1 MTITVADFFCGAGGS
16 STGAVQVPGIE
27 VVAAANHWQLAVDTH
42 NTNHPD
48 AAHICADLSQY
59 DPRYFPASD
68 IGWFSPECTNHSQAK
83 GKKRALR
90 GDAQPDLFG
99 EVLPDAAAERSRATM
114 WDVVRFTEHFKY
126 RIVITEN
133 VIEAAAWA
141 LFDAWIQAMRALGY
155 RHRLVMLN
163 SMHAQ
168 LAGAGAAQ
176 SRDRMYVVFWREGD
190 REPDLERLV
199 RPEAVC
205 PQHGVVRAM
214 QSFKR
219 PGNTVGR
226 YRSQYLLRCPRVEC
240 RNQPIEPLVRPA
252 EDIIDW
258 TNLGQR
264 IGDRDKALAEKT
276 LARIRAGIERY
287 WRPMLIEAAGNTYDA
302 ADPRHPAHGRP
313 DGYMRAWPVDEPVRT
328 VHTTASKALVVPVE
342 GREGKQAQAA
352 GSPLRTMTTRNETGL
367 AFLTQF
373 RDRVRDL
380 DPAREPLNTVVADG
394 ANHALVRATPS
405 FIAEL
410 RGGGSTAR
418 PVSDPLCTVTASGN
432 HHALIMRNNGV
443 RGGHPA
449 RHTTPAEEPIR
460 TITTAGH
467 QSLLNADRPTVNL
480 DDVRFRMLEPRE
492 IISAMDFPSDYVVLG
507 NRREQVRM
515 AGNAVTPCAARDI
528 FTVVSE
534 VFA

>member
-1 MTITVADFFCGAGGS
+1 MTLTVADFFCGAGGS
-16 STGAVQVPGIE
+16 STGAIQVPGIE

-99 EVLPDAAAERSRATM
+99 EILPDAAAERSRATM

-205 PQHGVVRAM
+205 PQHGLVRAM
-214 QSFKR
+214 QAFKR
-219 PGNTVGR
+219 PGNQVGR

-264 IGDRDKALAEKT
+264 IGDRNKPLAIKT
-276 LARIRAGIERY
+276 ERRIVAGIERY
-287 WRPMLIEAAGNTYDA
+287 WLPMLIEAAGNTYDA

-342 GREGKQAQAA
+342 GRDGKQANTA
-352 GSPLRTMTTRNETGL
+352 GAPLRTMTTRNETG
-367 AFLTQF
+367 
-373 RDRVRDL
+373 
-380 DPAREPLNTVVADG
+380 VA
-394 ANHALVRATPS
+394 LPP
-405 FIAEL
+405 FFAEL
-410 RGGGSTAR
+410 RGTSWHRPTSEPITTVSAGGR
-418 PVSDPLCTVTASGN
+418 
-432 HHALIMRNNGV
+432 HHALITAYYGNGDTRPVDQPIGTVTTRERHALVMRNNSSRTGDGAEHV
-443 RGGHPA
+443 
-449 RHTTPAEEPIR
+449 TPASEPVR

-492 IISAMDFPSDYVVLG
+492 IIAAMDFPSDYVVLG

-528 FTVVSE
+528 FTVI
-534 VFA
+534 ADTLT

>member
-1 MTITVADFFCGAGGS
+1 MTLTVADFFCGAGGS
-16 STGAVQVPGIE
+16 STGAIQVPGVQ

-48 AAHICADLSQY
+48 ATHICADISQY
-59 DPRYFPASD
+59 DPRRFPASD

-99 EVLPDAAAERSRATM
+99 EILPDAAAERSRATM
-114 WDVVRFTEHFKY
+114 WDVVRFTEHFRY
-126 RIVITEN
+126 RVVITEN

-141 LFDAWIQAMRALGY
+141 LFDAWIQAMKALGY
-155 RHRLVMLN
+155 RYRLVMLN

-168 LAGAGAAQ
+168 LAGDGAAQ
-176 SRDRMYVVFWREGD
+176 SRDRMYVIFWREEV

-199 RPEAVC
+199 RPDAYC
-205 PQHGVVRAM
+205 PQHGLVRAM
-214 QSFKR
+214 QAFKR

-226 YRSQYLLRCPRVEC
+226 YRSQYLYRCPRVEC
-240 RNQPIEPLVRPA
+240 RNQPIEPIVRPA

-258 TNLGQR
+258 TNLGVR
-264 IGDRDKALAEKT
+264 LGDRDKPLAEKT

-287 WRPMLIEAAGNTYDA
+287 WSPFVVER
-302 ADPRHPAHGRP
+302 RHEYRVRGL
-313 DGYMRAWPVDEPVRT
+313 DEPLST
-328 VHTTASKALVVPVE
+328 VTANETTKALVVPVE

-352 GSPLRTMTTRNETGL
+352 GAPLRTMTTRNETGL

-380 DPAREPLNTVVADG
+380 DPEREPLNTVVADG
-394 ANHALVRATPS
+394 ANHALVQASPA

-418 PVSDPLCTVTASGN
+418 PVTDPLCTVTASGN
-432 HHALIMRNNGV
+432 HHALIMRNNSSRSGDGAEHV
-443 RGGHPA
+443 
-449 RHTTPAEEPIR
+449 TPASEPVR

-467 QSLLNADRPTVNL
+467 QSLLNADRPTMNL

-492 IISAMDFPSDYVVLG
+492 IISAMDFPSDYIVLG

-528 FTVVSE
+528 FTVVADSLK
-534 VFA
+534 

>member
-1 MTITVADFFCGAGGS
+1 MTLTVADFFCGAGGS
-16 STGAVQVPGIE
+16 STGAIQVPGIE

-42 NTNHPD
+42 NTNHPG

-99 EVLPDAAAERSRATM
+99 EILPDAAAERSRATM
-114 WDVVRFTEHFKY
+114 WDVVRFTEHFRY

-141 LFDAWIQAMRALGY
+141 LFDAWIAAMRALRY

-199 RPEAVC
+199 RPDAYC

-214 QSFKR
+214 QVFKR
-219 PGNTVGR
+219 HGNTVGR
-226 YRSQYLLRCPRVEC
+226 YRQQYLYRCPSVEC
-240 RNQPIEPLVRPA
+240 RNQPIEPVVRPA

-258 TNLGQR
+258 TNVGTR
-264 IGDRDKALAEKT
+264 IGDRDKPLAIKT
-276 LARIRAGIERY
+276 ERRIIAGIERY
-287 WRPMLIEAAGNTYDA
+287 WLPML
-302 ADPRHPAHGRP
+302 
-313 DGYMRAWPVDEPVRT
+313 
-328 VHTTASKALVVPVE
+328 VPVE
-342 GREGKQAQAA
+342 GREGKQAQPVD
-352 GSPLRTMTTRNETGL
+352 GPMRTMTTRNETAL
-367 AFLTQF
+367 AVPCGGTWRENAAPMSQPLA
-373 RDRVRDL
+373 
-380 DPAREPLNTVVADG
+380 ARTTRETDG
-394 ANHALVRATPS
+394 IAMSP

-418 PVSDPLCTVTASGN
+418 PASNPLATVTASGN
-432 HHALIMRNNGV
+432 HHALVTPSTETCWASGRPRTSACGEPSREDVFNGVYCRCERGQRGVDPRAERHALVMRNNS
-443 RGGHPA
+443 GGA
-449 RHTTPAEEPIR
+449 EMTTPVTEPVR
-460 TITTAGH
+460 TITTGGH
-467 QSLLNADRPTVNL
+467 QSLLNADQPTVNL

-528 FTVVSE
+528 FTVV
-534 VFA
+534 ADALT